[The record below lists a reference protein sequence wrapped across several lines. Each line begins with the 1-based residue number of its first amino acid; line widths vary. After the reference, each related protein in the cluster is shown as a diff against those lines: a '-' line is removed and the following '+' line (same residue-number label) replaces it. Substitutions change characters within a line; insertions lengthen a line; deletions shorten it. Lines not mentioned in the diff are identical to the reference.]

1 MSESATTE
9 KITTSTI
16 GAPEFRSAMRQLAGG
31 ISVITVGDG
40 NHRSGLTVTS
50 VSSLSAEPP
59 VVIFCI
65 SRASSSWPILNRSRV
80 FAVNV
85 LAPEHIDIAERFSGK
100 RGEKGSERYA
110 DATWSELITGAPVL
124 SDAVAVLDCIAEE
137 LIERHGSAI
146 VVGRVQS
153 VKVRPEPD
161 INEPL
166 TYWRGT
172 YGATRKRSDRV

>member
-1 MSESATTE
+1 
-9 KITTSTI
+9 
-16 GAPEFRSAMRQLAGG
+16 MRQLAGG

-40 NHRSGLTVTS
+40 DRRSGLTVTS

-65 SRASSSWPILNRSRV
+65 NRDSSSWPILSSSGT

-100 RGEKGSERYA
+100 RGEKGAERYA
-110 DATWSELITGAPVL
+110 DATWSQLITGAPVL
-124 SDAVAVLDCIAEE
+124 SDAVAVLDCVVEE

-161 INEPL
+161 VNEPL

-172 YGATRKRSDRV
+172 YGATRKHLDKV